1 MRWILFLIALVLG
14 TALDLGTK
22 YAAFKALPDL
32 RDTHAVNEWFS
43 LTHAVNRGAAFGMFQ
58 GQHDFFMLVTVVA
71 FVAVPYFVHT
81 APRASRA
88 IPITLGLILSGVAG
102 NFWDRIVHG
111 HVRDFLD
118 VHTPPTGAVHDL
130 CMSVFGRDVWPTFN
144 VADVFITCGAVAMVL
159 FFGKAEQ
166 AKQTPPPSPKDAAVP
181 PPAPP
186 PATEAASAPADTPA
200 SAPAPDAGAE
210 AAAKGT

>member
-1 MRWILFLIALVLG
+1 MRWILFFVALVLG

-22 YAAFKALPDL
+22 QAAFNALP
-32 RDTHAVNEWFS
+32 RYGATHPINEWFS
-43 LTHAVNRGAAFGMFQ
+43 FTHAVNRGAAFGMFQ

-81 APRASRA
+81 SPKGSRA

-166 AKQTPPPSPKDAAVP
+166 EAKKATPPAPAPETGSATPTIDPAAPTPPPVSEP
-181 PPAPP
+181 
-186 PATEAASAPADTPA
+186 
-200 SAPAPDAGAE
+200 APAP
-210 AAAKGT
+210 